1 MKVKTLYTEDFNKE
15 CLLLGHDIFADY
27 DPDVIIGVLNGGGY
41 VGRQIV
47 QVSPKETT
55 YVEVKIQRDGTTKK
69 EKGLIHRILQ
79 SLPYSVLNILRILE
93 SIVLEYKSKKNN
105 TKRKGT
111 IKLPDNVVSF
121 LSDGENKKVLLV
133 DDAID
138 SGATLLLIKQYLM
151 SKFENIDVKIAVIT
165 ITTKQPLVV
174 ADYYRYY
181 NRTLIRFPWS
191 NDIKKR

>member
-79 SLPYSVLNILRILE
+79 SLPYGVLNILRILE
-93 SIVLEYKSKKNN
+93 SIVLEYKSRKNN

>member
-1 MKVKTLYTEDFNKE
+1 MKVKTLYTEEFNKE
-15 CLLLGHDIFADY
+15 CTALGHEIFADY

-79 SLPYSVLNILRILE
+79 SLPYGVLNILRILE

-121 LSDGENKKVLLV
+121 LSGGENKKVLLV

>member
-79 SLPYSVLNILRILE
+79 SLPYGVLNILRILE

-105 TKRKGT
+105 TKRKGK
-111 IKLPDNVVSF
+111 IKLPENVVSL
-121 LSDGENKKVLLV
+121 LSDGKHKKVLLV

-138 SGATLLLIKQYLM
+138 SGATLLLIKQYLK

>member
-121 LSDGENKKVLLV
+121 LSDVDHKKVLLV

>member
-15 CLLLGHDIFADY
+15 CLLLGHDIYADY

-79 SLPYSVLNILRILE
+79 SLPYGVLNILRILE

>member
-79 SLPYSVLNILRILE
+79 SLPYGVLNILRILE

>member
-79 SLPYSVLNILRILE
+79 SLPYGVLNILRILE

-174 ADYYRYY
+174 ADYYRYH

>member
-69 EKGLIHRILQ
+69 EKCLIHRILQ
-79 SLPYSVLNILRILE
+79 SLPYGVLNILRILE

-174 ADYYRYY
+174 ADYYRYH

>member
-27 DPDVIIGVLNGGGY
+27 DPDVIIGILNGGGY

-79 SLPYSVLNILRILE
+79 SLPYGVLNILRILE

>member
-79 SLPYSVLNILRILE
+79 SLPYGILNILRILE

>member
-69 EKGLIHRILQ
+69 EKGLIPRILQ
-79 SLPYSVLNILRILE
+79 SLPYGVLNILRILE

>member
-1 MKVKTLYTEDFNKE
+1 MKVKTLYTEYFNKE

-79 SLPYSVLNILRILE
+79 SLPYGVLNILRILE

>member
-69 EKGLIHRILQ
+69 EKGLIHSILQ

>member
-69 EKGLIHRILQ
+69 EKGLIHRTLQ
-79 SLPYSVLNILRILE
+79 SLPYGVLNILRILE

-174 ADYYRYY
+174 ADYYRYH

>member
-69 EKGLIHRILQ
+69 EKGLIHRTLQ
-79 SLPYSVLNILRILE
+79 SLPYGVLNILRILE

>member
-79 SLPYSVLNILRILE
+79 SLPYGILNILRILE

-105 TKRKGT
+105 TSEEQK
-111 IKLPDNVVSF
+111 D
-121 LSDGENKKVLLV
+121 
-133 DDAID
+133 
-138 SGATLLLIKQYLM
+138 
-151 SKFENIDVKIAVIT
+151 
-165 ITTKQPLVV
+165 
-174 ADYYRYY
+174 
-181 NRTLIRFPWS
+181 
-191 NDIKKR
+191 

>member
-55 YVEVKIQRDGTTKK
+55 FVEVKIQRDGTTKK

-79 SLPYSVLNILRILE
+79 SLPYGVLNILRILE

>member
-79 SLPYSVLNILRILE
+79 SLPYGVLNILRILE

-174 ADYYRYY
+174 ADYYRFY

>member
-1 MKVKTLYTEDFNKE
+1 MKVKTLYTEDFNNE
-15 CLLLGHDIFADY
+15 CLLLGHDIFAGY

-41 VGRQIV
+41 VGRQIA
-47 QVSPKETT
+47 QISPKETT
-55 YVEVKIQRDGTTKK
+55 YAEVKIQRGGTKKK

-79 SLPYSVLNILRILE
+79 SLPYAILDILRILE
-93 SIVLEYKSKKNN
+93 SIVLEYKSKRNN
-105 TKRKGT
+105 TKREGT
-111 IKLPDNVVSF
+111 IKLPENVVS
-121 LSDGENKKVLLV
+121 LLADGEHKKVLLI

-138 SGATLLLIKQYLM
+138 SGATLLLLKQYLM

-165 ITTKQPLVV
+165 ITTKHPLVV

>member
-41 VGRQIV
+41 VGRQIE

-79 SLPYSVLNILRILE
+79 SLPYGVLNILRILE

>member
-79 SLPYSVLNILRILE
+79 SLPYGVLNILRILE

-165 ITTKQPLVV
+165 ITTKLPLLV